1 MRPSRPA
8 ALVWCRVVGVRP
20 THLRVLGGEFGTGGL
35 GPYDCRSH
43 GDSARSDGTILPV
56 GHPPPA
62 RPPPKPTVCLPQ
74 PRLGPLGKRRL
85 RVGYSLGEYTWVPLL
100 QRAAPLHAFSSPK
113 ALKHTLDQVPRGF
126 GHQVRRRTPSPVPRA
141 AIFCRTSCSATGGFD
156 TVGPGPAVTSGLL
169 PPSHTRD
176 IITTPVLRVPHSIAC
191 CAGVNRGPPY

>member
-1 MRPSRPA
+1 MGHAPGKPGARKLFAAVPTGRPSLVQGGGRPA
-8 ALVWCRVVGVRP
+8 YPLKGSWRGVR
-20 THLRVLGGEFGTGGL
+20 HGGL
-35 GPYDCRSH
+35 GPCNCRSH
-43 GDSARSDGTILPV
+43 EDSARSDGTILPV

-126 GHQVRRRTPSPVPRA
+126 GHQVRRRTPPPVPRA
-141 AIFCRTSCSATGGFD
+141 AIFCRTSCSATGGM
-156 TVGPGPAVTSGLL
+156 
-169 PPSHTRD
+169 
-176 IITTPVLRVPHSIAC
+176 
-191 CAGVNRGPPY
+191 